1 MTDRIEHPSP
11 PVAVLRP
18 LLAGLVIA
26 ALTAAMTIV
35 ASATAARAATT
46 TLYVSPSGTGSTCS
60 SAQPC
65 SLSGAQTAVRSQNSS
80 MSGDIVVQLADG
92 VYRLSAP
99 LRLTAAD
106 SGTNGYR
113 VVWQAAPSA
122 HPVISGARAV
132 TGWTLANQSKNIWQ
146 ANVGAGIDTRQLYV
160 NGVLATRARTQVNRS
175 DFTANGSGLRFGN
188 SALSYLNNL
197 AGQNRVEMESVGSF
211 TDRYVRVQSISGNFI
226 TMQQPSWN
234 NNIFGYDT
242 FTTPHRAGPLYIENA
257 YEFLDSPGEWYIN
270 PSTGVLS
277 YIPLSGQN
285 MSSTSVELPV
295 LQSLV
300 GVGGTYDAPAHH
312 ITFSGITFT
321 GTSWL
326 GPSSNQGFADQQT
339 GSYITGNSN
348 WPGDLPSSCQEGCQ
362 QFESTRPNW
371 AQMPA
376 AVQVSAADHI
386 TFTDSQFVNLG
397 QTAIGIGNDANA
409 HTSGVGLGAGDITVT
424 RSEIARNSA
433 GGIVVGGVRADA
445 HHPSDQRMVNR
456 NITITDN
463 RIHDLGLDYRGVV
476 SVLTTYVATTD
487 VSHNEVYNMPYT
499 GMSIGYGWGANEPG
513 GSTQYANR
521 GLYNYQPRYT
531 TATTASGNKLVG
543 NYVHD
548 VMQQMTDGG
557 CIYTLSWNP
566 NALISDNYCLRTNG
580 WFGLYFDEGSKY
592 YTVRNNVFSNT
603 GTWATANYWGG
614 ENMGNFT
621 VTGNWSTNG
630 STNITNGD
638 RGNVVNNNVTVSN
651 GQWPSGAQSVMSSAG
666 PRNGTSTPS
675 PSPSSPSGSTSAL
688 KGVASGRCLD
698 VTGVSQANGAAA
710 QIWDC
715 NGQANQQWTT
725 TSAGELRVY
734 GTKCL
739 DVNGGATAD
748 GSTVIIWDCNGQN
761 NQKWRLNSDG
771 TITAVGANKCL
782 DVYGN
787 GTANGSKVIIWTC
800 NGQNNQ
806 KWTRA

>member
-339 GSYITGNSN
+339 GSYIAGNSN

-409 HTSGVGLGAGDITVT
+409 HASGVGLGAGDITVT

-433 GGIVVGGVRADA
+433 GGVVVGGVRADA

-734 GTKCL
+734 GNKCL

-782 DVYGN
+782 DVSGS
-787 GTANGSKVIIWTC
+787 GTANGTKALIWTC

-806 KWTRA
+806 KWTRV